1 MQRNQVMIAAVLLLA
16 SCEKYT
22 DATSPCFGK
31 NGEPVVSRTA
41 TSLVAFSEEMVAKN
55 CVFEP
60 IGSGP

>member
-1 MQRNQVMIAAVLLLA
+1 MRRIQVMIATIFFFA

-31 NGEPVVSRTA
+31 NGEPVVSRAA

-55 CVFEP
+55 CMFEP

>member
-1 MQRNQVMIAAVLLLA
+1 MRRNQVMIATIFFLV

-31 NGEPVVSRTA
+31 NGEPVVSRAA
-41 TSLVAFSEEMVAKN
+41 TSLLNTSGGSIAKD

-60 IGSGP
+60 LGSGP